1 MTDTVTED
9 LADQQDGHIPARV
22 PGTEYLRD
30 DGAGRLRPLRP
41 PGKASRSET
50 ALDAMLALI
59 ARSGRLSQ
67 LPAAARQA

>member
-30 DGAGRLRPLRP
+30 EGTGRPRPLRP
-41 PGKASRSET
+41 PGK
-50 ALDAMLALI
+50 LALI